1 MKRYGNLS
9 FIDDLSADLFIDL
22 LNKAIEQEVEEKL
35 WQKWLVELPHI
46 EEDMPFEKYKKMHMQ
61 SNTTTNKTDNQILAD
76 AESILKMMN
85 RP

>member
-1 MKRYGNLS
+1 MS
-9 FIDDLSADLFIDL
+9 IIDDLSADLFIDL
-22 LNKAIEQEVEEKL
+22 LNKAIEKDMEEKL

-46 EEDMPFEKYKKMHMQ
+46 EEDMPFEKYKRMHMQ
-61 SNTTTNKTDNQILAD
+61 SDMTINKTDEQILAD